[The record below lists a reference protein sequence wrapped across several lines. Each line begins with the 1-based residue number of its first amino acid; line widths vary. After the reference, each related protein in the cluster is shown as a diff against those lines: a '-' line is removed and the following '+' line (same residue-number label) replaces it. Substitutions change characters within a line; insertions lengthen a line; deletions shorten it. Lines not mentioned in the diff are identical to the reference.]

1 MSDRMDEVPVRRME
15 QPEGK
20 RRTMMLSEGD
30 RVYGEGSSVRPMETP
45 IPKPRRKRGGAGEA
59 DDGEGRRRR
68 KPKATVEVNSTFT
81 ELRRLLQEMR
91 PSTLQTDKSIVS
103 SQGNR
108 NVLVHQV
115 LRTPYYRNCKA
126 ARNMRKGVRQIRDF
140 CKQVRLETVML
151 AKKKQGEEL
160 TKRRRKPETSP
171 VPEGVPAKTLD
182 LEVPSPSHSLE
193 EPSHSNEKKVVPVVL
208 REPREPSESSEAA
221 KPRLIVPKPESSPAQ
236 RERERE
242 ITPKRERE
250 REITPKREKERERE
264 KSPRRERE
272 REVVVR
278 ERERSPKRERERE
291 REREK
296 SPKKEREKSPKPV
309 QMKPKIEEEEELTKD
324 DTEES
329 E

>member
-1 MSDRMDEVPVRRME
+1 MSGEMSDRMDEVPVRRME
-15 QPEGK
+15 QQPEGK

-30 RVYGEGSSVRPMETP
+30 RVYGEGSVRPMETP
-45 IPKPRRKRGGAGEA
+45 IPKPRRKRGGAGEG
-59 DDGEGRRRR
+59 DEGEGRRRR

-91 PSTLQTDKSIVS
+91 PSTL
-103 SQGNR
+103 
-108 NVLVHQV
+108 QV

-182 LEVPSPSHSLE
+182 LEAPSPSHSLE
-193 EPSHSNEKKVVPVVL
+193 QPAHSNEKKVVPVVP
-208 REPREPSESSEAA
+208 REPHEPSESSEAP

-250 REITPKREKERERE
+250 REITPKRERE